1 MITTKDL
8 SCLPDRERL
17 KNFCKGLAALDIIMI
32 ENEWAFIRHYTYKPS
47 WRKDKEAFFATDG
60 SEQSMIV
67 IFAPEGCIINGVD
80 SELYD
85 WEEKLPRIEDLTVG
99 VPPALL
105 KLMGCREIKKMKST
119 FCVWTEDG
127 SNWCCNPIDSEDA
140 SKDLL
145 SQIDGN
151 PQTYVEY
158 GKWYPADLPLDVV
171 CQLANGIPVTKEMI
185 VALNPTRSEWEEIK
199 AELDEIGYPNQL

>member
-99 VPPALL
+99 MPPALL

-145 SQIDGN
+145 SPARAKGAKRVSFLKASRIGLGGN
-151 PQTYVEY
+151 CRNT
-158 GKWYPADLPLDVV
+158 PLSKAISLI
-171 CQLANGIPVTKEMI
+171 C
-185 VALNPTRSEWEEIK
+185 SEF
-199 AELDEIGYPNQL
+199 A

>member
-99 VPPALL
+99 MPPALL
-105 KLMGCREIKKMKST
+105 KLMGCREIKKMREICERKTACRLSSFGT
-119 FCVWTEDG
+119 FNF
-127 SNWCCNPIDSEDA
+127 SF
-140 SKDLL
+140 
-145 SQIDGN
+145 GN
-151 PQTYVEY
+151 LFRRAVYR
-158 GKWYPADLPLDVV
+158 
-171 CQLANGIPVTKEMI
+171 CRAN
-185 VALNPTRSEWEEIK
+185 
-199 AELDEIGYPNQL
+199 Y